1 MLAPPALVHR
11 LNPHPPN
18 IPPPPLDSFSRF
30 DLVLSRLVV
39 LNRLIVPNVNIS
51 SFVGLRIVLVLPC
64 VAVVAPDAVVSIDG
78 VGVNECDEDPEEE
91 GAAELELE
99 LPVDNLLNG
108 RRRESDFG
116 LGHEEGGTDCV
127 FELVGWRGVAFGL
140 GFGLVLSAEGAGKE
154 AVCATGDDPTEPAFS
169 PSRSLG
175 VAVRGVLVAEGGCED
190 DSTDDAVDPVDDDV
204 LDTYEFD
211 EELILSSC
219 ESGGACA
226 CACDSTPKGATAA
239 PTGLVA
245 PITAK
250 LAAAGKC
257 VSSGISQ
264 GSS

>member
-1 MLAPPALVHR
+1 VLAPPALVHR

-39 LNRLIVPNVNIS
+39 LNRLIVPNVKIS

-99 LPVDNLLNG
+99 LPVDSLLNG

-116 LGHEEGGTDCV
+116 LGHEEGGTDWV
-127 FELVGWRGVAFGL
+127 LELVGWRGVAFGL

-219 ESGGACA
+219 ESRGA
-226 CACDSTPKGATAA
+226 ACDSTSKGATAA

>member
-1 MLAPPALVHR
+1 M
-11 LNPHPPN
+11 
-18 IPPPPLDSFSRF
+18 
-30 DLVLSRLVV
+30 VLSRLVV
-39 LNRLIVPNVNIS
+39 LNKLIVPNVKIS

-64 VAVVAPDAVVSIDG
+64 VAVVALDAVVSIDG

-116 LGHEEGGTDCV
+116 LGHEEGGTDWV
-127 FELVGWRGVAFGL
+127 LELVGWRGVAFGL
-140 GFGLVLSAEGAGKE
+140 GFGLSAKGAGNE
-154 AVCATGDDPTEPAFS
+154 AVCATGDDPAEPAFS

-175 VAVRGVLVAEGGCED
+175 VAVRGVLVADGGCED

-226 CACDSTPKGATAA
+226 CACDSTSKGAAA

>member
-51 SFVGLRIVLVLPC
+51 SFVGLRIVLVLPW
-64 VAVVAPDAVVSIDG
+64 VAVVALDAVVSIDG
-78 VGVNECDEDPEEE
+78 VGVNECEDDPEEE
-91 GAAELELE
+91 GVAELELE
-99 LPVDNLLNG
+99 LPDSLLNG
-108 RRRESDFG
+108 RRRDSDFG
-116 LGHEEGGTDCV
+116 LGHEEGGTDWV
-127 FELVGWRGVAFGL
+127 LELVGWRGVAFGL
-140 GFGLVLSAEGAGKE
+140 GFGLGLSAKGAGKE
-154 AVCATGDDPTEPAFS
+154 AVCATGDDPAEPAFS

-219 ESGGACA
+219 ESGGA
-226 CACDSTPKGATAA
+226 ACDSTSKGAAA